1 MISEDSKAGI
11 LVTVIIHLAVI
22 IVLLSCALGAAT
34 GSNNTVYIELPE
46 PEERVLTPEELEEF
60 KALEAEKAALEEAM
74 MREQIRAEV
83 LSGKIPRSTIVNR
96 DRLAD
101 DRNTDVDQLEKD
113 RQRAEEAMKNAL
125 DGDFKPYEYTPSDPG
140 PKADN
145 QPQSYSGPG
154 MIEYDIPGWRANYL
168 YPPGWTQY
176 TGGVVTVQVT
186 LDSSGNV
193 SKVSVISSTNSKL
206 NSAACSAARQS
217 SFTGGTPPGEGWIRY
232 TFASQ
237 R

>member
-1 MISEDSKAGI
+1 
-11 LVTVIIHLAVI
+11 
-22 IVLLSCALGAAT
+22 
-34 GSNNTVYIELPE
+34 
-46 PEERVLTPEELEEF
+46 
-60 KALEAEKAALEEAM
+60 
-74 MREQIRAEV
+74 
-83 LSGKIPRSTIVNR
+83 
-96 DRLAD
+96 
-101 DRNTDVDQLEKD
+101 
-113 RQRAEEAMKNAL
+113 
-125 DGDFKPYEYTPSDPG
+125 
-140 PKADN
+140 
-145 QPQSYSGPG
+145 